1 MSLNLTS
8 PTPTTAPLASLP
20 GCLLDLWP
28 GAAQAYGL
36 MRLRSTYTG
45 YGVRLRR
52 ASDDATQD
60 FGFRG
65 NLLDTDAI
73 EAWSAN
79 TSAYIVRTY
88 DQSGSGAYLEQTTA
102 GYQPMLVQSSQILR
116 RNGKPFAYFDGSND
130 RLGGVFTD
138 ALKNKAGAHIF
149 SVAQTDEPATSPANA
164 RVLFSVPSDTGSA
177 RANITDESTTAGQIA
192 AAGRR
197 AAADSATTASA
208 ARTSETPLVL
218 AGRYDYAGGVVGMQV
233 NGGAE
238 VTSAMTA
245 GNTTNTTTTYETRL
259 GSSNAASPSA
269 FWLGPWAT
277 SVLYESVQ
285 PGAADLVA
293 FLKAQYGVA

>member
-1 MSLNLTS
+1 MSLNLIS

-28 GAAQAYGL
+28 GASQAYGL
-36 MRLRSTYTG
+36 IRLRSTYTG
-45 YGVRLRR
+45 YCVRLRR
-52 ASDDATQD
+52 ASDDTTQD

-79 TSAYIVRTY
+79 TSAYLARVY
-88 DQSGSGAYLEQTTA
+88 DQSGSGVYMEQTTA
-102 GYQPMLVQSSQILR
+102 GYQPMLVQSSQVLR

-130 RLGGVFTD
+130 RLGAVFTD

-149 SVAQTDEPATSPANA
+149 AVAQTDEPATSPANA

-177 RANITDESTTAGQIA
+177 RANITDESTTASQIA

-197 AAADSATTASA
+197 AAADSATVASA

-218 AGRYDYAGGVVGMQV
+218 AARFDFAGGVIGMRV
-233 NGGAE
+233 NGAAE
-238 VTSAMTA
+238 ATTSLTA
-245 GNTTNTTTTYETRL
+245 GNTTNTTTAYETRI

-269 FWLGPWAT
+269 FWLGFWA
-277 SVLYESVQ
+277 SAVLYESVQ
-285 PGAADLVA
+285 SGAADIEA
-293 FLKAQYGVA
+293 FLKAQYGVS